1 MKLPRA
7 TGMALVQ
14 SAHGGGTALEA
25 AARAVH
31 GGGRGGDSEDVFVLE
46 DMFVPRDGVEGNVG
60 NNVLGNNV
68 WGNNVWDSYRD
79 PTGAPRGP
87 AGGVALALGQPASA
101 RPVLYGNARLP
112 SAHLWLS
119 SAQLLPSPPPL
130 TPAERMGVAPSVDEC
145 LDLAEGGVLLVCTHP
160 PLSFSHSSLPLAR
173 TPARLHTASLSLSLS
188 LPSLLCLS
196 TFTREHAL
204 AHARTQTLHLNVE
217 RQELQE
223 MGGEAAVSDSVTKE
237 LMIAAQVPQ
246 ASLL

>member
-1 MKLPRA
+1 VKLPRA

-14 SAHGGGTALEA
+14 SARGGGTALEA

-46 DMFVPRDGVEGNVG
+46 DMFVPREGVEGNVG
-60 NNVLGNNV
+60 NNVFGNNV
-68 WGNNVWDSYRD
+68 LGNNVWDSYRD

-173 TPARLHTASLSLSLS
+173 TRARLHTASLSLSLS
-188 LPSLLCLS
+188 LSLCRQS
-196 TFTREHAL
+196 SVAAHSHENTPWHTHA
-204 AHARTQTLHLNVE
+204 HRRCT
-217 RQELQE
+217 
-223 MGGEAAVSDSVTKE
+223 
-237 LMIAAQVPQ
+237 
-246 ASLL
+246 

>member
-1 MKLPRA
+1 
-7 TGMALVQ
+7 
-14 SAHGGGTALEA
+14 
-25 AARAVH
+25 VH

-173 TPARLHTASLSLSLS
+173 TRARLHTASLSLSLS
-188 LPSLLCLS
+188 LSLS
-196 TFTREHAL
+196 
-204 AHARTQTLHLNVE
+204 
-217 RQELQE
+217 
-223 MGGEAAVSDSVTKE
+223 AVSPLSQHIHTRTRLGTRTHTD
-237 LMIAAQVPQ
+237 AAPERGAARAARDGGRGSGVRQRDKGAYHRRSGPQ